1 MPITL
6 FLQNQAFDPEIIEDM
21 SAAFTDACAT
31 LGLVDRADPLTEIVA
46 SRIIELA
53 QRGIR
58 TKTALYSMTVKDF
71 KPHQS

>member
-21 SAAFTDACAT
+21 SAAFTDACTT

-46 SRIIELA
+46 QRIIQLA

-58 TKTALYSMTVKDF
+58 TKAELYSMTVKDF
-71 KPHQS
+71 KPHQ